1 MKLFLEDKVV
11 LVSGGSSGIG
21 RAIARE
27 FAAEGA
33 SVMITARRVGPLEE
47 TVKEL
52 TAISPD
58 ATVTN
63 TTKANYV
70 VADMTRE
77 EDVKTAV
84 AKTKEVFG
92 SVPDVVI
99 CNVRSLIKLGFD
111 EASAKD
117 FRTSSDQC
125 VVSVVHLAKVV
136 LPSWRE
142 KKWGRF
148 INLGSV
154 CTLEPHRWH
163 HIVLGNT
170 FRLAAVGLMRSL
182 SNEYAHMGS
191 ITFNTIAIGLVD
203 TGVSEKITSDG
214 EQQGQT
220 QAEPQ
225 PPISMRRSGR
235 PEEIAA
241 HVVFLSSDRASY
253 ITGQNVVVDGGWT
266 RGL

>member
-33 SVMITARRVGPLEE
+33 SVMITARRIGPLEE

-52 TAISPD
+52 TAINPD
-58 ATVTN
+58 ATDTN
-63 TTKANYV
+63 ATKASYV
-70 VADMTRE
+70 VADMTRA
-77 EDVKTAV
+77 EDVNAAV
-84 AKTKEVFG
+84 AKTKEVFR
-92 SVPDVVI
+92 SVPDVFV

-111 EASAKD
+111 EANAED
-117 FRTSSDQC
+117 FRTSSEQC
-125 VVSVVHLAKVV
+125 VLSVVHLAKAV

-142 KKWGRF
+142 KRWGRF

-154 CTLEPHRWH
+154 
-163 HIVLGNT
+163 
-170 FRLAAVGLMRSL
+170 F
-182 SNEYAHMGS
+182 
-191 ITFNTIAIGLVD
+191 AIGLVD

-214 EQQGQT
+214 EQQDLT
-220 QAEPQ
+220 LAEPQ
-225 PPISMRRSGR
+225 PPISMRRPGR

-241 HVVFLSSDRASY
+241 QVVFLASGRASY
-253 ITGQNVVVDGGWT
+253 ITGQNIVVDGGWT

>member
-1 MKLFLEDKVV
+1 MKLFLDDKVV

-27 FAAEGA
+27 FATEGA

-47 TVKEL
+47 TVAEL
-52 TAISPD
+52 KKLGG
-58 ATVTN
+58 
-63 TTKANYV
+63 KANYV
-70 VADMTRE
+70 VADMTQE
-77 EDVKTAV
+77 KDVNTAIT
-84 AKTKEVFG
+84 KTKEVFG
-92 SVPDVVI
+92 SVPDVVV

-111 EASAKD
+111 ETTADD

-125 VVSVVHLAKVV
+125 VLSVVHLAKAV

-170 FRLAAVGLMRSL
+170 YRL
-182 SNEYAHMGS
+182 
-191 ITFNTIAIGLVD
+191 
-203 TGVSEKITSDG
+203 
-214 EQQGQT
+214 
-220 QAEPQ
+220 
-225 PPISMRRSGR
+225 
-235 PEEIAA
+235 
-241 HVVFLSSDRASY
+241 
-253 ITGQNVVVDGGWT
+253 
-266 RGL
+266 

>member
-33 SVMITARRVGPLEE
+33 SVMITARRIGPLEE

-52 TAISPD
+52 TAINPD
-58 ATVTN
+58 ATDTN
-63 TTKANYV
+63 ATKASYV
-70 VADMTRE
+70 VADMTRA
-77 EDVKTAV
+77 EDVNAAV
-84 AKTKEVFG
+84 AKTKEVFR
-92 SVPDVVI
+92 SVPDVVV

-111 EASAKD
+111 EANAED
-117 FRTSSDQC
+117 FRTSSEQC
-125 VVSVVHLAKVV
+125 VLSVVHLAKAV

-142 KKWGRF
+142 KRWGRF

-154 CTLEPHRWH
+154 CTLEPHR
-163 HIVLGNT
+163 
-170 FRLAAVGLMRSL
+170 AAVGLMRSL

-191 ITFNTIAIGLVD
+191 ITFNTVAIGLVD

-214 EQQGQT
+214 EQQDLT
-220 QAEPQ
+220 LAEPQ
-225 PPISMRRSGR
+225 PPISMRRPGR

-241 HVVFLSSDRASY
+241 QVVFLASGRASY
-253 ITGQNVVVDGGWT
+253 ITGQNIVVDGGWT